1 MRRFIIIDP
10 VFIEV
15 FNPSELKTTRDI
27 QEHTETNLYYDGE
40 TIMAPGIYLLTVSSN
55 FFTSHKNTKLIIH

>member
-15 FNPSELKTTRDI
+15 FNPSELKNVPFVQKQTRANF
-27 QEHTETNLYYDGE
+27 QYDGE

-55 FFTSHKNTKLIIH
+55 FFTSHKSTKLIIH